1 MTNSN
6 PSATEPL
13 YGFVPRK
20 VKGDAVRK
28 ALDHNLNPFTKVPH
42 TAQYKKILEA
52 RKKLPVF
59 AQMDEFLEVVRVQ
72 FTLRQIFCS
81 CLLQF
86 NKNQVIVMVG
96 ETGSGKTTQSVS
108 LPFCGVL
115 SLTEQ

>member
-59 AQMDEFLEVVRVQ
+59 AQMDEFLEVVRVR
-72 FTLRQIFCS
+72 FTLRRFF
-81 CLLQF
+81 LLMF
-86 NKNQVIVMVG
+86 NENQVIVMVG